1 MQRVCWTRPRQL
13 AVGTDLRILEEPDF
27 PGRGVQ
33 GRQEGMSGWEGE
45 PYKFVV

>member
-13 AVGTDLRILEEPDF
+13 AVVTDLRILEEPDF